1 MRLSDAA
8 KARRPALLR
17 SLAPLLQE
25 EGMLWLAGG
34 LPSPLAFPIE
44 QVHLTLK
51 HGVQVDITEPAT
63 IAKSQQ
69 YMLDSGGW
77 GYAPLLEWLRAHV
90 AEQHRPQYDEWGVL
104 VSAGN
109 ADAMQRVWETL
120 LNPGDTLLI
129 EELSFAFSISAL
141 RPWTH
146 ARGLHVECV
155 PLTPR
160 GIDGDALD
168 ALLSD
173 WEAKRPGARFP
184 RVLFLVP
191 QGQNPSGADLE
202 EPELRHIYDVCR
214 RHDVSIVEDDPC
226 AARNSARNS
235 RVIRRAIRRAV
246 F

>member
-160 GIDGDALD
+160 GIDGHALD

-226 AARNSARNS
+226 AARNSGAQFGA
-235 RVIRRAIRRAV
+235 IRRAI

>member
-1 MRLSDAA
+1 MRHSDAA

-90 AEQHRPQYDEWGVL
+90 AEHLAAFKVPVAVKFWHETLPRNPNGKILKNELKKLFEDK
-104 VSAGN
+104 
-109 ADAMQRVWETL
+109 ADA
-120 LNPGDTLLI
+120 
-129 EELSFAFSISAL
+129 
-141 RPWTH
+141 
-146 ARGLHVECV
+146 
-155 PLTPR
+155 
-160 GIDGDALD
+160 
-168 ALLSD
+168 
-173 WEAKRPGARFP
+173 
-184 RVLFLVP
+184 
-191 QGQNPSGADLE
+191 
-202 EPELRHIYDVCR
+202 
-214 RHDVSIVEDDPC
+214 
-226 AARNSARNS
+226 
-235 RVIRRAIRRAV
+235 
-246 F
+246 